1 MKHHCCK
8 HTSSTIPFSTA
19 GRLQSLIRVTT
30 AGRMKSLI
38 PVSRHCSRSLG
49 SMSRLD
55 SIQDSRLLHRIVS
68 LLLGSRVL
76 LFLHVYW
83 LSWKCYH
90 GCELR
95 CRCTHQWSTFPS
107 ILLGRTL
114 SPWQQT
120 PSPCQQTIGTTGRQE
135 ETRNWRA
142 NYPVVIITWR
152 KFSIFQNFKVKKLL
166 LDRVYY
172 YCYWSRTISI

>member
-55 SIQDSRLLHRIVS
+55 SIQGYSFAFGSLYSMVTVSRRVWISRFDGYSFAFGSLYSMVVVGSRGLGSMSRLGSIQGYSFSTRLKQLS
-68 LLLGSRVL
+68 LR
-76 LFLHVYW
+76 F
-83 LSWKCYH
+83 
-90 GCELR
+90 
-95 CRCTHQWSTFPS
+95 
-107 ILLGRTL
+107 
-114 SPWQQT
+114 
-120 PSPCQQTIGTTGRQE
+120 
-135 ETRNWRA
+135 
-142 NYPVVIITWR
+142 IITW
-152 KFSIFQNFKVKKLL
+152 QE
-166 LDRVYY
+166 
-172 YCYWSRTISI
+172 T